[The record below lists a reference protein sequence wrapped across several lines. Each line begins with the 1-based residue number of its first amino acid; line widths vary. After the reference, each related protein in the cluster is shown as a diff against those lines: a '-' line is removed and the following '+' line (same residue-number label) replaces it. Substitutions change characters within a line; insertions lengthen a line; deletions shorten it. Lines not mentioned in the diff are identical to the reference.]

1 MVSRKRTAFVF
12 CGFLWRIRGEE
23 MILSVC
29 MSPSIDVTMELDS
42 LNVGMTNVVK
52 NKAITLGGK
61 GLNVAIGV
69 ARMGFK
75 SFVTGLMYNENGYVF
90 ENALSGEGVPFSFV
104 WNKGRVREN
113 YKLIDS
119 RSMLTE
125 INDVGEAV
133 TEEKAQEV
141 LSIIKTQSAK
151 SEVTVLSGSLPKGL
165 SASYYGDMVKA
176 VSPNSLKIVDAKGDR
191 LFHALDCGVDLIKP
205 NLEELE
211 NSIGRRVE
219 DKQDM
224 LDACYELIDRGAKC
238 VLLSLGKQGAVI
250 TDGSKSFY
258 CKSLNVAMN
267 STVGAGDGM
276 VAAAAIRL
284 AEGAPISEILRAGV
298 AAGTATV
305 MTTGAVSFTKEKY
318 AEVLGNLR
326 VTEL

>member
-1 MVSRKRTAFVF
+1 
-12 CGFLWRIRGEE
+12 

-42 LNVGMTNVVK
+42 LNVGKTNVVK
-52 NKAITLGGK
+52 NKAFSLGGK

-69 ARMGFK
+69 SRLGYP
-75 SFVTGLMYNENGYVF
+75 SHVTGLMYDDNAYVF
-90 ENALSGEGVPFSFV
+90 ENALNKEGVPYTFA

-113 YKLIDS
+113 YKFIDS

-125 INDVGEAV
+125 VNDVGEAV
-133 TEEKAQEV
+133 EKDKTEEV
-141 LSIIKTQSAK
+141 LDMIRK
-151 SEVTVLSGSLPKGL
+151 L
-165 SASYYGDMVKA
+165 SASSKVTVISGGLPRGIKDSFYGDMVRA
-176 VSPNSLKIVDAKGDR
+176 VSANSLKIVDAKGDR
-191 LFHALDCGVDLIKP
+191 LFHALDVGADLIKP

-211 NSIGRRVE
+211 NTIGRNITGK
-219 DKQDM
+219 DDM
-224 LDACYELIDRGAKC
+224 LEACYELVDRGAKR

-250 TDGSKSFY
+250 TDGKKNFY

-284 AEGAPISEILRAGV
+284 AEDAPLSEILRAGV

-305 MTTGAVSFTKEKY
+305 MTAGTVSFTNDKY
-318 AEVLGNLR
+318 MEVLGGIR
-326 VTEL
+326 VTEI